1 MRAETR
7 FPPDGPT
14 MTIPTRALLSSFL
27 LLLLPG
33 LVTAALAQPPRAPA
47 AAPVLRLRD
56 QAELQHRWLA
66 ERFATVLPEV
76 MRREKFDMWVVICR
90 EHNEDPVYE
99 TLVPTPS
106 LFAWRLTMLV
116 FFDTGAAGIER
127 LIVNP
132 YGSGDLHKAFADFYT
147 PAFEPATLTPW
158 QRLAAIVRARDPKAI
173 AVNESEDF
181 AFADGLTATHK
192 AQLVTA
198 LGPLAGRLVSGGRVA
213 VGWLERRAAAELAFY
228 PKIVALNHA
237 IIGEAFSRKV
247 ITPGVTTIDDLAWWV
262 RERIA
267 ELKLGTWFQPM
278 FYITRSTSTTAKDAR
293 VVEPGDMLR
302 CDIGIT
308 YLGLTAD
315 IQQVAY
321 VPREG
326 ETNAPQGLRDALA
339 AGNRLQDILV
349 AEMKPGAT
357 GNAVLAASLARARA
371 AGLAPRIYSH
381 PIGYHGHAAGSR
393 IGLPDMQDGVPG
405 MGDYPLHPGV
415 CWAIELA
422 VRAQVPEWGGQEI
435 NMALEEDAV
444 VTEEGVVFL
453 DGRQTKFHVV
463 R

>member
-1 MRAETR
+1 MSAT
-7 FPPDGPT
+7 
-14 MTIPTRALLSSFL
+14 TRALLSFSL

-33 LVTAALAQPPRAPA
+33 LAPAALAQPPRTQ
-47 AAPVLRLRD
+47 AAPPVLTLRD

-76 MRREKFDMWVVICR
+76 MRREKIDMWIVICR
-90 EHNEDPVYE
+90 EHNEDPVYQ
-99 TLVPTPS
+99 TLVPAPS

-116 FFDTGAAGIER
+116 FFDKGAAGIER

-147 PAFEPATLTPW
+147 PAFEPASLAPW
-158 QRLAAIVRARDPKAI
+158 ERLAAIVRARDPRAI
-173 AVNESEDF
+173 AVNESETF

-192 AQLVTA
+192 AQLENA
-198 LGPLAGRLVSGGRVA
+198 LGSDLARRIVPGGRVA
-213 VGWLERRAAAELAFY
+213 VGWLERRSAAELAYY
-228 PKIVALNHA
+228 PKIVALNHS
-237 IIGEAFSRKV
+237 IIAEAFSRKV

-278 FYITRSTSTTAKDAR
+278 FYITRPASSTAR
-293 VVEPGDMLR
+293 DPRVIEPGDMLR
-302 CDIGIT
+302 CDVGIT

-326 ETNAPQGLRDALA
+326 ENDAPKGLRDALT

-349 AEMKPGAT
+349 AEMKAGAR
-357 GNAVLAASLARARA
+357 GNAVLASALAKARE
-371 AGLAPRIYSH
+371 AGLVPRIYSH

-405 MGDYPLHPGV
+405 MGDYPVYPGV
-415 CWAIELA
+415 CWAIELS
-422 VRAQVPEWGGQEI
+422 VRARIPEWGGQEI

-444 VTEEGVVFL
+444 VTEQGVVFL
-453 DGRQTKFHVV
+453 DGRQATFHVV
-463 R
+463 K